1 MAELKKEFF
10 CPAPFA
16 GGYVDIKK
24 IAYPCCKVKVTA
36 FDHDPQCDLTKND
49 LNTAVRSKAWADLR
63 DSFSNNIKPPECS
76 ECWNAEDAGCQS
88 ERKHLLHHLKEVST
102 DKVSIQKLQIVPSI
116 TCNFKCRICDS
127 NFSSAIAL
135 EKIKNT
141 HDTQTKEQL
150 TLDLKN
156 NTLIDVGYYK
166 RILEKSL
173 HAITHLQILGGEP
186 FLMKNLPELLEHII
200 GRGHNKHISL
210 SINTNGSS
218 WSDRLISLI
227 TKFKSCVIVIS
238 VDAIGKRFEDERGGS
253 WAEVEEIFDRWLT
266 VPDITVHVTA
276 TVSIQNVLYVDEL
289 VNFINSKGVDF
300 GWNYVDDPTELCV
313 DYMTATAKEL
323 VYNKL
328 KDTRHNEVKSIVER
342 VVSATS
348 TSGKA
353 FIDLMDLYD
362 LRRGTNFKQSHGE
375 IYDAMSA
382 K

>member
-1 MAELKKEFF
+1 MYISK
-10 CPAPFA
+10 
-16 GGYVDIKK
+16 
-24 IAYPCCKVKVTA
+24 T
-36 FDHDPQCDLTKND
+36 N
-49 LNTAVRSKAWADLR
+49 NAVR
-63 DSFSNNIKPPECS
+63 
-76 ECWNAEDAGCQS
+76 GQQS
-88 ERKHLLHHLKEVST
+88 ST
-102 DKVSIQKLQIVPSI
+102 IQ
-116 TCNFKCRICDS
+116 N
-127 NFSSAIAL
+127 
-135 EKIKNT
+135 
-141 HDTQTKEQL
+141 
-150 TLDLKN
+150 LKN
-156 NTLIDVGYYK
+156 NTLIDVEYYK

-173 HAITHLQILGGEP
+173 PAITHLQILGGEP

-200 GRGHNKHISL
+200 DRGHNEHIRL

-218 WSDRLISLI
+218 WSDRLVSLI
-227 TKFKSCVIVIS
+227 TKFKSCAVLLS

-253 WAEVEEIFDRWLT
+253 WAEVEGNFDRWLT
-266 VPDITVHVTA
+266 VPDIMVIVTA

-289 VNFINSKGVDF
+289 VDFINRKGVYV
-300 GWNYVDDPTELCV
+300 GWNYVDDPAELCI
-313 DYMTATAKEL
+313 DNMTDTAKEL

-328 KDTRHNEVKSIVER
+328 KDNQDNEVKSIVER